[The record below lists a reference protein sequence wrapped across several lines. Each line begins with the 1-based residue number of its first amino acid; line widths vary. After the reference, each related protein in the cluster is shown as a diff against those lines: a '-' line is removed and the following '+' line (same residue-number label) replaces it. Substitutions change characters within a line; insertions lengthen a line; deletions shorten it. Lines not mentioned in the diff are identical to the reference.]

1 MKVKKT
7 YEEMK
12 VENITLVKWVCEQL
26 ILIGN
31 VQFLVGLEYT
41 FGLHSSYHMHLIN
54 HLNF

>member
-26 ILIGN
+26 ILTGN